1 MLFWVLVILTIIGIF
16 LTVIEK
22 GRENIIAFCIF
33 LLISSIC
40 ATTILCMLAEIIKA
54 QTLADAS
61 RGKNEERY
69 KALLYK
75 AQAEAIRDEYGIIS
89 KEYIDEVQAWNEE
102 VAEYQACSDNFWI
115 GIFFPKKVFEGF
127 ETIDLTDIKISD

>member
-40 ATTILCMLAEIIKA
+40 AATILCMLAEIIKA